1 MGREISGR
9 ETEGEQAVGRHSVL
23 VRLLKRWHSLI
34 LRSESSLKGLL
45 WKTPWRLG

>member
-9 ETEGEQAVGRHSVL
+9 EMEGEQAVGRHSVL
-23 VRLLKRWHSLI
+23 VRLLKSLI